1 MQRRSNMLIS
11 SLVCALI
18 GTFLGSLGGALIL
31 GWDASMAEGSS
42 WIGPTRDFWPL
53 AAYVGALAGAA
64 FGLSLGLYIS
74 LTRAGFGVSAIVGG
88 IVGIIGVLV
97 LVSNISGGNA
107 ELRSLPSRVGP
118 LMLSLIIWVL
128 IGLLLAVIANGLRK
142 MQSA

>member
-1 MQRRSNMLIS
+1 MHRRSNVLIS

-18 GTFLGSLGGALIL
+18 GTFVGSLGGALIL

-42 WIGPTRDFWPL
+42 WIGPTRDFWPF
-53 AAYVGALAGAA
+53 AAYVGALAGAP

-97 LVSNISGGNA
+97 LLSNVS
-107 ELRSLPSRVGP
+107 LDDQQFRSIPSRVAP

-128 IGLLLAVIANGLRK
+128 IGLLLSVIANGLRK